1 MEPGHGLDAQEHV
14 GRVRAVEREVH
25 GKLDRAGAGNEGVE
39 AVAED
44 VILAVGVP
52 APAGVGVGVGAVAEA
67 AGVALLATAAES
79 APVAGD
85 GDGDGNGDG
94 NGNDESRRSRALR
107 TAFATGVSWF
117 LASSAWV
124 RAFVSAFSAF
134 RFLRKRPR
142 EPRSA
147 SDLRRRCSQRRA
159 CSPSRMR
166 LAKS

>member
-1 MEPGHGLDAQEHV
+1 MDREEVVRRGHGLDAQEHV

-79 APVAGD
+79 APVAGRVALERGAVAGDVEGAELTEEAELGDGDGD
-85 GDGDGNGDG
+85 GDGDGNGNG
-94 NGNDESRRSRALR
+94 NGEARRSRAMR
-107 TAFATGVSWF
+107 TA
-117 LASSAWV
+117 L
-124 RAFVSAFSAF
+124 
-134 RFLRKRPR
+134 
-142 EPRSA
+142 
-147 SDLRRRCSQRRA
+147 
-159 CSPSRMR
+159 
-166 LAKS
+166 